1 MSNASLAIY
10 LGESYAE
17 IEARGGSNNVLLKKN
32 FFLPQTSLKA
42 ILNQHVKPLTAEHT
56 ISNVYVVTKYLDR
69 LKSFRLGGSVIQVLN
84 ENQENN
90 YTFEDSTCLSLA
102 AAALIIPVAKSFT
115 VEILKSELERVKK
128 INAEA
133 NKVVLSLTDF
143 TSEQISSIENFFTE
157 QGFSV
162 FKNPQPENLNS
173 LRRTLINAGSEGT
186 KEEIVSEIT
195 TCITGGDEDV
205 AAPDIHFWVKDQF
218 QTTFENIDLYFSAD
232 QFLHNLFY
240 NNKKDLLIHTDLER
254 WIVMKNKTVP
264 VWTSPWGNVN
274 YEHIESE
281 SIGIHPFSEVKIH
294 SSGHLVFS
302 KVPAAIEPGPML
314 AGRSVKTLVVDAFF
328 KTISKDETLVQLFPK
343 LAESTLCNKIESQ
356 FKVLEKGQAH
366 YEEPF
371 DLNVIQDFVVNK
383 LGYDIL
389 LHKIKEDRLEWTG
402 HLNVLFKKLDNAVK
416 PYSWTTEIFK
426 RI

>member
-17 IEARGGSNNVLLKKN
+17 IEARSGSNSILLKKT
-32 FFLPQTSLKA
+32 FFLPQTSLKS
-42 ILNQHVKPLTAEHT
+42 ILNQHIKPLTAEHT
-56 ISNVYVVTKYLDR
+56 VSSVYIVTKYLDR

-84 ENQENN
+84 EHQENN

-102 AAALIIPVAKSFT
+102 AAALIIPLNKTFT
-115 VEILKSELERVKK
+115 LDHLKTELDRVKK

-133 NKVVLSLTDF
+133 NKVVISLSQF
-143 TSEQISSIENFFTE
+143 SEEQVTSIENFFIE
-157 QGFSV
+157 NKFSV
-162 FKNPQPENLNS
+162 FKNPEPDNLNS

-186 KEEIVSEIT
+186 KEEIVSEIKA
-195 TCITGGDEDV
+195 CLGE
-205 AAPDIHFWVKDQF
+205 PEIHFWVKNQF
-218 QTTFENIDLYFSAD
+218 QKDFENIDLYFSAD
-232 QFLHNLFY
+232 QFLHHSFKK
-240 NNKKDLLIHTDLER
+240 NKKDLLIHTDLER
-254 WIVMKNKTVP
+254 WIVMKDKTSP
-264 VWTSPWGNVN
+264 VWKSPWGNVN
-274 YEHIESE
+274 YDHIESE
-281 SIGIHPFSEVKIH
+281 AIGIHPFSEVKIH

-314 AGRSVKTLVVDAFF
+314 AGRSVKTLVVDAFY
-328 KTISKDETLVQLFPK
+328 KTISKEENLVQLFPK
-343 LAESTLCNKIESQ
+343 LAENTLCSKIESQ

-371 DLNVIQDFVVNK
+371 DLKIIQDFIVNK

-389 LHKIKEDRLEWTG
+389 LHKVKEEKLEWTG
-402 HLNVLFKKLDNAVK
+402 HLNILFKKLDNAVS
-416 PYSWTTEIFK
+416 PFSWTAEIFK

>member
-115 VEILKSELERVKK
+115 VEVLKSELERVKK

-133 NKVVLSLTDF
+133 NKVVLSLNDF
-143 TSEQISSIENFFTE
+143 TSEQIDSIENFFAE

-195 TCITGGDEDV
+195 TCITGGDEET

-218 QTTFENIDLYFSAD
+218 QTSFENIDLYFSAD
-232 QFLHNLFY
+232 QFLHNLFF

-264 VWTSPWGNVN
+264 VWKSPWGNVN

-302 KVPAAIEPGPML
+302 KIPAAIEPGPML